1 MPECPFHRA
10 LGQGAVEPAGLDHV
24 VDVVLDAGDRDQG
37 GDLPGAVGLGRPGA
51 RRAADTGRLGPDASN
66 AGAVSIVMASA

>member
-10 LGQGAVEPAGLDHV
+10 LGQGAAEPAGLDHV

-37 GDLPGAVGLGRPGA
+37 GDLPA
-51 RRAADTGRLGPDASN
+51 RLASVVPERAALPETGRLGPDASN
-66 AGAVSIVMASA
+66 AGTVSIVMASA